1 MGHAAIGR
9 GDLLRHRLAR
19 QLGERVGGGDLH
31 LLVDPRRPDI
41 ERAVFYPEDDRY
53 LIDRDEHVT
62 HYEVVN
68 RTES

>member
-1 MGHAAIGR
+1 MVSFWESEAAVRAFAG
-9 GDLLRHRLAR
+9 
-19 QLGERVGGGDLH
+19 
-31 LLVDPRRPDI
+31 PDI

-53 LIDRDEHVT
+53 LIDRDERVT